1 MSNIQQY
8 LKEFKENEYDNT
20 LKQKKRRVRI
30 VVSNNKDWHS
40 TAIAPINS
48 NTIKD
53 EHTIY
58 IN

>member
-1 MSNIQQY
+1 MITH
-8 LKEFKENEYDNT
+8 KK
-20 LKQKKRRVRI
+20 KKKKRRVSI

-48 NTIKD
+48 NTIKN